1 MSHWGS
7 DPFYLIQFTYRTPDR
22 SSNRSLSPN
31 PEPLPPQLIR
41 SQILR
46 DQFKMEFGVVLGL
59 QIWKNHTRKLY
70 LSDGEKVRNFS
81 PKEGNIK

>member
-1 MSHWGS
+1 
-7 DPFYLIQFTYRTPDR
+7 
-22 SSNRSLSPN
+22 
-31 PEPLPPQLIR
+31 
-41 SQILR
+41 
-46 DQFKMEFGVVLGL
+46 MEFGVVLGL